1 MTQKNEVTLN
11 ALVAKRDHL
20 LGTRRNLQSQ
30 LKALDAAIDHLA
42 HAIRLF
48 ESDDAIFAAAA
59 SMDRKAAFRIRR
71 FVANILREADGK
83 PLDPR
88 LIAEALMAV
97 QKLDPTTHNYRLV
110 RQRIAACLYKM
121 RADGVAESVPVEGSK
136 TMHWVLAHQA

>member
-20 LGTRRNLQSQ
+20 LVVRRNLQSQ
-30 LKALDAAIDHLA
+30 IKAVDAAIDHLA

-48 ESDDAIFAAAA
+48 ESDDAIFTAAAKL
-59 SMDRKAAFRIRR
+59 DRKGAFKIRR
-71 FVANILREADGK
+71 FIIDILREAAA

-88 LIAEALMAV
+88 QIAEALMAV
-97 QKLDPTTHNYRLV
+97 QGLDPTTHNYRLV

-121 RADGVAESVPVEGSK
+121 RADGVAQSVPVERSNA
-136 TMHWVLAHQA
+136 MHWRLSEL